1 VVLGNKEE
9 ILKLVGISK
18 NLDISKKTRTIER
31 ETIGIVWNILLN
43 CQDIGKVVIMNFLA
57 SFVLSRSEGRIGFG
71 LVNAAASQCILN
83 A

>member
-1 VVLGNKEE
+1 MVLGNKEE

-31 ETIGIVWNILLN
+31 ETIAIVWNSLLS

-57 SFVLSRSEGRIGFG
+57 SFVLNRSEGRIGFG